1 MDKIKRNTTL
11 VFSDYLVGNF
21 TKEWWLMLKLTLDR
35 HYKAAIYLRLSR
47 EDGDFSCSSEKLES
61 NSISNQRLV
70 IMDYLRKCPEITFV
84 REYCDDG
91 YTGANFDRPDFQK
104 MIEAVQ
110 QGEIDCI
117 VVKDLSRFGR
127 EYIDSGAY
135 IQKLFPML
143 GVRFI
148 AINDNYDNA
157 QPGAADNELVLP
169 FKNLMNDSYCRD
181 ISVKVRSNL
190 EAKRRNGQFVGSK
203 VVYGYMRSPENK
215 NLLVIDPE
223 AAAVVQD
230 IFRWKIDGQSPAQIA
245 DRLNR
250 NHIPS
255 PIEYKKGK
263 GSKQRTCF
271 QTKEVAQW
279 SAVAI
284 YRILRN
290 EIYTGTLVQGKTTSP
305 NHKVKKTV
313 RKAPD
318 EWSRTEHA
326 HEAII
331 APAQFDLVQRLM
343 LDDTRS
349 PVGANGV
356 HLFSGK
362 VFCAGC
368 GSPMVRKVSR
378 RNGHEYTYFICGG
391 NKADKHLCSSHMIRE
406 DTVYDTVLAVIQA
419 QIAVA
424 MDMSAALRQV
434 DSLAWEN
441 RELERIKSK
450 RGFQEEIVDKNRR
463 LKVGAYDDFK
473 NGFISREDYK
483 TFTEQFERQIREAM
497 QAITQ
502 LDQER
507 NSIMGGLAKQQG
519 WLSQFTQYENIRE
532 LSRNSVVALVDRI
545 EIREDKDIDVR
556 LLHSDHFASIV
567 AFLNE
572 QRLKRDAKIVP
583 IGREAV

>member
-1 MDKIKRNTTL
+1 
-11 VFSDYLVGNF
+11 
-21 TKEWWLMLKLTLDR
+21 MLKLTLDR
-35 HYKAAIYLRLSR
+35 NYKAAIYLRLSR
-47 EDGDFSCSSEKLES
+47 EDGDFSCSNEKFES

-70 IMDYLRKCPEITFV
+70 IMDFLKKCPEITFT

-91 YTGANFDRPDFQK
+91 YTGANFDRPEFQK
-104 MIEAVQ
+104 MMEAVKK
-110 QGEIDCI
+110 GEIDCI

-127 EYIDSGAY
+127 EYIDAGAY
-135 IQKLFPML
+135 IQKLFPLL

-157 QPGAADNELVLP
+157 QPGAADNELILP

-181 ISVKVRSNL
+181 ISIKVRSNL

-245 DRLNR
+245 DRLNH

-263 GSKQRTCF
+263 GLNQRTCF

-284 YRILRN
+284 HRILKN
-290 EIYTGTLVQGKTTSP
+290 EIYTGTLIQGKATSP

-313 RKAPD
+313 PKAPN

-349 PVGANGV
+349 PAGAKGV

-362 VFCAGC
+362 VFCADC
-368 GSPMVRKVSR
+368 GSPMVRKVSHYQDR
-378 RNGHEYTYFICGG
+378 EYTYFICGG
-391 NKADKHLCSSHMIRE
+391 NKADKHVCSSHMIRE
-406 DTVYDTVLAVIQA
+406 DMVYRTVLAVIQA

-450 RGFQEEIVDKNRR
+450 RDFQEEIADKNRR

-483 TFTEQFERQIREAM
+483 TFTEQFDRQIQEAM
-497 QAITQ
+497 EAIAQ
-502 LDQER
+502 LDRER

-519 WLSQFTQYENIRE
+519 WLAQFTQYENIQE
-532 LSRNSVVALVDRI
+532 LSRNSVVALVDHI
-545 EIREDKDIDVR
+545 EIRESKDIDVR

-572 QRLKRDAKIVP
+572 QRAKTDTGIVP
-583 IGREAV
+583 FRREAV

>member
-1 MDKIKRNTTL
+1 MD
-11 VFSDYLVGNF
+11 F
-21 TKEWWLMLKLTLDR
+21 LK
-35 HYKAAIYLRLSR
+35 
-47 EDGDFSCSSEKLES
+47 
-61 NSISNQRLV
+61 
-70 IMDYLRKCPEITFV
+70 KCPEITPV
-84 REYCDDG
+84 REFCDDG

-104 MIEAVQ
+104 MIEAVR

-135 IQKLFPML
+135 IQKLFPSL

-181 ISVKVRSNL
+181 ISIKVRSNL
-190 EAKRRNGQFVGSK
+190 EAKRRSGQFVGSK

-223 AAAVVQD
+223 AASVVQD
-230 IFRWKIDGQSPAQIA
+230 IFRWKIEGQSPAQIA

-255 PIEYKKGK
+255 PIEYKKK
-263 GSKQRTCF
+263 NGSKQRTCF
-271 QTKEVAQW
+271 QTKEIAQW

-284 YRILRN
+284 YRILKN

-305 NHKVKKTV
+305 NHKVKKAV

-331 APAQFDLVQRLM
+331 ASAQFDLIQRLM

-349 PVGANGV
+349 PAGAKGV
-356 HLFSGK
+356 HMFSGK
-362 VFCAGC
+362 VFCADC

-378 RNGHEYTYFICGG
+378 YHDREYTYFICGG
-391 NKADKHLCSSHMIRE
+391 NKADKHICSSHMIRE
-406 DTVYDTVLAVIQA
+406 SVVYSAVLAVIQA
-419 QIAVA
+419 QISVA
-424 MDMSAALRQV
+424 MDMAAALQQI

-441 RELERIKSK
+441 RELERIKAK
-450 RGFQEEIVDKNRR
+450 RAFQDEIADKNRR
-463 LKVGAYDDFK
+463 LKAGAYEDFRE
-473 NGFISREDYK
+473 GLISREDYK
-483 TFTEQFERQIREAM
+483 SFTEQFDRQIREAM
-497 QAITQ
+497 EAITQ
-502 LDQER
+502 LDRET
-507 NSIMGGLAKQQG
+507 NNITDGLAKQQG
-519 WLSQFTQYENIRE
+519 WLSQFAQYENIQE
-532 LSRNSVVALVDRI
+532 LSRNIVVTLVDHI
-545 EIREDKDIDVR
+545 EIREDKDIDVC
-556 LLHSDHFASIV
+556 LLHRDHFASII

-572 QRLKRDAKIVP
+572 QRLQADTKIIPV
-583 IGREAV
+583 GMEAV

>member
-1 MDKIKRNTTL
+1 
-11 VFSDYLVGNF
+11 
-21 TKEWWLMLKLTLDR
+21 MLKLTLDR
-35 HYKAAIYLRLSR
+35 NYKAAIYLRLSR
-47 EDGDFSCSSEKLES
+47 EDGDFSCSSEKFES

-70 IMDYLRKCPEITFV
+70 IMDFLKKCPEITFT

-91 YTGANFDRPDFQK
+91 YTGANFDRPEFQK
-104 MIEAVQ
+104 MMEAVKK
-110 QGEIDCI
+110 GEIDCI

-127 EYIDSGAY
+127 EYIDAGAY
-135 IQKLFPML
+135 IQKLFPLL

-157 QPGAADNELVLP
+157 QPGAADNELILP

-181 ISVKVRSNL
+181 ISIKVRSNL

-263 GSKQRTCF
+263 GLNQRTCF

-284 YRILRN
+284 YRILKN
-290 EIYTGTLVQGKTTSP
+290 EIYTGTLIQGKTTSP

-313 RKAPD
+313 PKAPN

-349 PVGANGV
+349 PAGAKGV

-362 VFCAGC
+362 VFCADC
-368 GSPMVRKVSR
+368 GNPMVRKVSHYQDR
-378 RNGHEYTYFICGG
+378 EYTYFICGG
-391 NKADKHLCSSHMIRE
+391 NKADKHVCSSHMIRE
-406 DTVYDTVLAVIQA
+406 DTVYRTVLAVIQA

-450 RGFQEEIVDKNRR
+450 RDFQEEIADKNRR

-483 TFTEQFERQIREAM
+483 TFTEQFDRQIREAM
-497 QAITQ
+497 EAIAQ
-502 LDQER
+502 LDRER

-519 WLSQFTQYENIRE
+519 WLAQFTQYENIQE
-532 LSRNSVVALVDRI
+532 LSRNSVVALVDHI
-545 EIREDKDIDVR
+545 EIRESKDIDVR

-572 QRLKRDAKIVP
+572 QRAKADTGIVP
-583 IGREAV
+583 FRREAV

>member
-1 MDKIKRNTTL
+1 
-11 VFSDYLVGNF
+11 
-21 TKEWWLMLKLTLDR
+21 MLKLSLDR
-35 HYKAAIYLRLSR
+35 HYRAAIYLRLSR

-70 IMDYLRKCPEITFV
+70 IMDFLKKCPEITFV

-110 QGEIDCI
+110 RGEIDCI

-135 IQKLFPML
+135 IQKLFPAL

-157 QPGAADNELVLP
+157 QPGAADNELILP

-181 ISVKVRSNL
+181 ISIKVRSNL

-203 VVYGYMRSPENK
+203 VVYGYMRSPDNK

-263 GSKQRTCF
+263 GSKQRTSF

-284 YRILRN
+284 YRILKN
-290 EIYTGTLVQGKTTSP
+290 EVYIGTLVQGKTTSP

-313 RKAPD
+313 RKAPE
-318 EWSRTEHA
+318 EWCRTEHA

-349 PVGANGV
+349 PTGAKCV

-362 VFCAGC
+362 VFCADC
-368 GSPMVRKVSR
+368 GSTMVRKTSHT
-378 RNGHEYTYFICGG
+378 NGYKYTYFICGG

-406 DTVYDTVLAVIQA
+406 STVYDAVLAVIQA
-419 QIAVA
+419 QIAAA

-450 RGFQEEIVDKNRR
+450 RAFQEEIVDKNRR
-463 LKVGAYDDFK
+463 LKAGAYDDFK

-483 TFTEQFERQIREAM
+483 TFTEQFECQIQAAM
-497 QAITQ
+497 DAIAQ

-519 WLSQFTQYENIRE
+519 WLAQFAKYENIQE
-532 LSRNSVVALVDRI
+532 LSRNSVAALVDRI
-545 EIREDKDIDVR
+545 EIRENKDIDVC
-556 LLHSDHFASIV
+556 LLHRDHFASIV
-567 AFLNE
+567 AFLSE
-572 QRLKRDAKIVP
+572 QQLRRDAKIIP
-583 IGREAV
+583 LGREAV

>member
-1 MDKIKRNTTL
+1 
-11 VFSDYLVGNF
+11 
-21 TKEWWLMLKLTLDR
+21 MLKLTLDR
-35 HYKAAIYLRLSR
+35 NYKAAIYLRLSR
-47 EDGDFSCSSEKLES
+47 EDGDFSCSSEKFES

-70 IMDYLRKCPEITFV
+70 IMDFLKKCPEITFT

-91 YTGANFDRPDFQK
+91 YTGANFDRPEFQK
-104 MIEAVQ
+104 MMEAVKK
-110 QGEIDCI
+110 GEIDCI

-127 EYIDSGAY
+127 EYIDAGAY
-135 IQKLFPML
+135 IQKLFPLL

-157 QPGAADNELVLP
+157 QPGAADNELILP

-181 ISVKVRSNL
+181 ISIKVRSNL

-215 NLLVIDPE
+215 NLLVVDPE

-263 GSKQRTCF
+263 GLNQRTCF

-284 YRILRN
+284 YRILKN
-290 EIYTGTLVQGKTTSP
+290 EIYTGTLIQGKTTSP

-313 RKAPD
+313 PKAPN

-349 PVGANGV
+349 PAGAKGV

-362 VFCAGC
+362 VFCADC
-368 GSPMVRKVSR
+368 GSPMVRKVSHYQDR
-378 RNGHEYTYFICGG
+378 EYTYFICGG
-391 NKADKHLCSSHMIRE
+391 NKADKHVCSSHMIRE
-406 DTVYDTVLAVIQA
+406 DMVYHTVLAVIQA

-450 RGFQEEIVDKNRR
+450 RDFQEEIADKNRR

-483 TFTEQFERQIREAM
+483 TFTEQFDRQIREAM
-497 QAITQ
+497 EAIAQ
-502 LDQER
+502 LDRER

-519 WLSQFTQYENIRE
+519 WLAQFTQYENIQE
-532 LSRNSVVALVDRI
+532 LSRNSVVALVDHI
-545 EIREDKDIDVR
+545 EIRESKDIDVR

-572 QRLKRDAKIVP
+572 QRAKADIGIVP
-583 IGREAV
+583 FRREAV

>member
-1 MDKIKRNTTL
+1 
-11 VFSDYLVGNF
+11 
-21 TKEWWLMLKLTLDR
+21 MLKLSLDR
-35 HYKAAIYLRLSR
+35 HYRAAIYLRLSR

-70 IMDYLRKCPEITFV
+70 IMDFLKKCPEITFF

-110 QGEIDCI
+110 RGEIDCI

-135 IQKLFPML
+135 IQKLFPAL

-157 QPGAADNELVLP
+157 QPGAADNELILP

-181 ISVKVRSNL
+181 ISIKVRSNL

-203 VVYGYMRSPENK
+203 VVYGYMRSLDNK

-263 GSKQRTCF
+263 GSKQRTSF

-284 YRILRN
+284 YRILKN
-290 EIYTGTLVQGKTTSP
+290 EVYIGTLVQGKTTSP

-313 RKAPD
+313 RKAPE
-318 EWSRTEHA
+318 EWCRTEHA

-349 PVGANGV
+349 PTGAKCV

-362 VFCAGC
+362 VFCADC
-368 GSPMVRKVSR
+368 GSTMVRKVSHT
-378 RNGHEYTYFICGG
+378 NGYKYTYFICGG
-391 NKADKHLCSSHMIRE
+391 NKADKQLCSSHMIRE
-406 DTVYDTVLAVIQA
+406 STVYDAVLAVIQA
-419 QIAVA
+419 QIAAA

-450 RGFQEEIVDKNRR
+450 RAFQEEIVDKNRR
-463 LKVGAYDDFK
+463 LKAGAYDDFK
-473 NGFISREDYK
+473 NEFISREDYK
-483 TFTEQFERQIREAM
+483 TFTEQFECQIQAAM
-497 QAITQ
+497 DAIAQ

-519 WLSQFTQYENIRE
+519 WLAQFAKYENIQE
-532 LSRNSVVALVDRI
+532 LSRNSVAVLVDRI
-545 EIREDKDIDVR
+545 EIRENKDIDVC
-556 LLHSDHFASIV
+556 LLHRDHFASIV
-567 AFLNE
+567 AFLSE
-572 QRLKRDAKIVP
+572 QQLRRDAEITP
-583 IGREAV
+583 LGREAV

>member
-1 MDKIKRNTTL
+1 
-11 VFSDYLVGNF
+11 
-21 TKEWWLMLKLTLDR
+21 MLKLTLDR
-35 HYKAAIYLRLSR
+35 HYRAAIYLRLSR
-47 EDGDFSCSSEKLES
+47 EDGDFSCSGEKLES

-70 IMDYLRKCPEITFV
+70 VMDFLRRCPEITFV

-104 MIEAVQ
+104 MMEAVKT
-110 QGEIDCI
+110 GEIDCI
-117 VVKDLSRFGR
+117 LVKDLSRFGR

-135 IQKLFPML
+135 IQKLFPLL

-148 AINDNYDNA
+148 AINDHYDNA

-181 ISVKVRSNL
+181 ISIKVRSNL

-215 NLLVIDPE
+215 NRLAADPE

-255 PIEYKKGK
+255 PIEYKKRK
-263 GSKQRTCF
+263 GSSQRTCF

-284 YRILRN
+284 YRILKN
-290 EIYTGTLVQGKTTSP
+290 EIYTGTLVQGKTASP
-305 NHKVKKTV
+305 NHKVKKAV
-313 RKAPD
+313 RKAPE
-318 EWSRTEHA
+318 EWSRTEGA

-343 LDDTRS
+343 QDDTRS
-349 PVGANGV
+349 PAGANGV

-378 RNGHEYTYFICGG
+378 CSGREYTYFICGG
-391 NKADKHLCSSHMIRE
+391 NKADRHVCSSHMIRE
-406 DTVYDTVLAVIQA
+406 NTVYNAVLAVIQG
-419 QIAVA
+419 QIKAA

-441 RELERIKSK
+441 RELERI
-450 RGFQEEIVDKNRR
+450 RAGRAFQEEAADKNRR
-463 LKVGAYDDFK
+463 LKAGAYDDFK
-473 NGFISREDYK
+473 NGLISREDYK
-483 TFTEQFERQIREAM
+483 TFTAQFDRRIREAM
-497 QAITQ
+497 EAVTR
-502 LDQER
+502 LERER
-507 NSIMGGLAKQQG
+507 NGIMGGLAEQQG
-519 WLSQFTQYENIRE
+519 WLAQFKRYANIQE
-532 LSRNSVVALVDRI
+532 LSRNSVAALVDRVW
-545 EIREDKDIDVR
+545 IREDKDIDVR
-556 LLHSDHFASIV
+556 LLHRDHFASIV
-567 AFLNE
+567 AFLGGQKAAE
-572 QRLKRDAKIVP
+572 DPRITPAGK
-583 IGREAV
+583 EAV

>member
-1 MDKIKRNTTL
+1 
-11 VFSDYLVGNF
+11 
-21 TKEWWLMLKLTLDR
+21 MLKLTLDR
-35 HYKAAIYLRLSR
+35 NYKAAIYLRLSR
-47 EDGDFSCSSEKLES
+47 EDGDFSCSSEKFES

-70 IMDYLRKCPEITFV
+70 IMDFLKKCPEITFT

-91 YTGANFDRPDFQK
+91 YTGANFDRPEFQK
-104 MIEAVQ
+104 MMEAVKK
-110 QGEIDCI
+110 GEIDCI

-127 EYIDSGAY
+127 EYIDAGAY
-135 IQKLFPML
+135 IQKLFPLL

-157 QPGAADNELVLP
+157 QPGAADNELILP

-181 ISVKVRSNL
+181 ISIKVRSNL

-215 NLLVIDPE
+215 NLLVVDPE

-263 GSKQRTCF
+263 GLNQRTCF

-284 YRILRN
+284 YRILKN
-290 EIYTGTLVQGKTTSP
+290 EIYTGTLIQGKTTSP

-313 RKAPD
+313 PKAPN

-349 PVGANGV
+349 PAGAKGV

-362 VFCAGC
+362 VFCADC
-368 GSPMVRKVSR
+368 GSPMVRKVSHYQDR
-378 RNGHEYTYFICGG
+378 EYTYFICGG
-391 NKADKHLCSSHMIRE
+391 NKADKHVCSSHMIRE
-406 DTVYDTVLAVIQA
+406 DMVYHTVLAVIQA

-450 RGFQEEIVDKNRR
+450 RDFQEEIADKNRR

-483 TFTEQFERQIREAM
+483 TFTEQFDRQIQEAM
-497 QAITQ
+497 EAIAQ
-502 LDQER
+502 LDRER

-519 WLSQFTQYENIRE
+519 WLAQFTQYENIQE
-532 LSRNSVVALVDRI
+532 LSRNSVVALVDHI
-545 EIREDKDIDVR
+545 EIRESKDIDVR

-572 QRLKRDAKIVP
+572 QRAKADTGIVP
-583 IGREAV
+583 FRREAV

>member
-1 MDKIKRNTTL
+1 MTGVQTCAL
-11 VFSDYLVGNF
+11 P
-21 TKEWWLMLKLTLDR
+21 
-35 HYKAAIYLRLSR
+35 IY
-47 EDGDFSCSSEKLES
+47 
-61 NSISNQRLV
+61 
-70 IMDYLRKCPEITFV
+70 
-84 REYCDDG
+84 
-91 YTGANFDRPDFQK
+91 
-104 MIEAVQ
+104 
-110 QGEIDCI
+110 
-117 VVKDLSRFGR
+117 
-127 EYIDSGAY
+127 
-135 IQKLFPML
+135 
-143 GVRFI
+143 
-148 AINDNYDNA
+148 
-157 QPGAADNELVLP
+157 
-169 FKNLMNDSYCRD
+169 
-181 ISVKVRSNL
+181 
-190 EAKRRNGQFVGSK
+190 GQFVGSK
-203 VVYGYMRSPENK
+203 VVYGYMRALDNK

-263 GSKQRTCF
+263 GSKQRTSF

-290 EIYTGTLVQGKTTSP
+290 EMYIGTLVQGKTTSP

-313 RKAPD
+313 RKAPE
-318 EWSRTEHA
+318 EWCRTEHA

-343 LDDTRS
+343 QDDTRS
-349 PVGANGV
+349 PAGANGV

-362 VFCAGC
+362 VFCADC
-368 GSPMVRKVSR
+368 GSAMVRKVSHT
-378 RNGHEYTYFICGG
+378 NGYEYTYFICGG

-406 DTVYDTVLAVIQA
+406 RTVYDAVLAVIQA
-419 QIAVA
+419 QIAAA

-450 RGFQEEIVDKNRR
+450 RAFQEEIVDKNRR
-463 LKVGAYDDFK
+463 LKAGAYDDFK

-483 TFTEQFERQIREAM
+483 TFTEQFERQIRAAM
-497 QAITQ
+497 DAIAQ

-519 WLSQFTQYENIRE
+519 WLSQFAKYENIQE
-532 LSRNSVVALVDRI
+532 LSRNCVAALVDRI
-545 EIREDKDIDVR
+545 EIREGKDIDVR
-556 LLHSDHFASIV
+556 LLHADHFASIV

-572 QRLKRDAKIVP
+572 QRIRTNAKIIS

>member
-1 MDKIKRNTTL
+1 
-11 VFSDYLVGNF
+11 
-21 TKEWWLMLKLTLDR
+21 MLKLSLDR
-35 HYKAAIYLRLSR
+35 HYRAAIYLRLSR
-47 EDGDFSCSSEKLES
+47 EDGDFSCFSEKLES

-70 IMDYLRKCPEITFV
+70 IMDFLKKCPEITFV

-110 QGEIDCI
+110 RGEIDCI

-135 IQKLFPML
+135 IQKLFPAL

-157 QPGAADNELVLP
+157 QPGAADNELILP

-181 ISVKVRSNL
+181 ISIKVRSNL

-203 VVYGYMRSPENK
+203 VVYGYMRSLDNK

-263 GSKQRTCF
+263 GSKQRTSF

-284 YRILRN
+284 YRILKN
-290 EIYTGTLVQGKTTSP
+290 EVYIGTLVQGKTTSP

-313 RKAPD
+313 RKAPE
-318 EWSRTEHA
+318 EWCRTEHA

-349 PVGANGV
+349 PTGAKCV

-362 VFCAGC
+362 VFCADC
-368 GSPMVRKVSR
+368 GSTMVRKVSHT
-378 RNGHEYTYFICGG
+378 NGYKYTYFICGG

-406 DTVYDTVLAVIQA
+406 STVYDAVLAVIQA
-419 QIAVA
+419 QIAAA

-450 RGFQEEIVDKNRR
+450 RAFQEEIVDKNRR
-463 LKVGAYDDFK
+463 LKAGAYDDFK
-473 NGFISREDYK
+473 NEFISREDYK
-483 TFTEQFERQIREAM
+483 TFMEQFECQIQAAM
-497 QAITQ
+497 DAIAQ

-519 WLSQFTQYENIRE
+519 WLAQFAKYENIQE
-532 LSRNSVVALVDRI
+532 LSRNSVAVLVDRI
-545 EIREDKDIDVR
+545 EIRENKDIDVC
-556 LLHSDHFASIV
+556 LLHRDHFASIV
-567 AFLNE
+567 AFLSE
-572 QRLKRDAKIVP
+572 QQLRRDAEITP
-583 IGREAV
+583 LGREAV

>member
-1 MDKIKRNTTL
+1 
-11 VFSDYLVGNF
+11 
-21 TKEWWLMLKLTLDR
+21 MLKLTLDR
-35 HYKAAIYLRLSR
+35 HYRAAIYLRLSR

-70 IMDYLRKCPEITFV
+70 IMDFLKKCPEITFV

-110 QGEIDCI
+110 RGEIDCI
-117 VVKDLSRFGR
+117 VLKDLSRFGR

-135 IQKLFPML
+135 IQKMFPML

-190 EAKRRNGQFVGSK
+190 DAKRRNGQFVGSK

-305 NHKVKKTV
+305 NHKVKKTI
-313 RKAPD
+313 RKAPE

-326 HEAII
+326 HEAVI

-362 VFCAGC
+362 VFCADC

-378 RNGHEYTYFICGG
+378 CNGYEYTYFICGG
-391 NKADKHLCSSHMIRE
+391 NKADKHICSSHMIRE
-406 DTVYDTVLAVIQA
+406 STVYAAVLAVIQA
-419 QIAVA
+419 QIKAA
-424 MDMSAALRQV
+424 MDTSAALKQV
-434 DSLAWEN
+434 DGLAWEN
-441 RELERIKSK
+441 RELERIKAK
-450 RGFQEEIVDKNRR
+450 RAFQEEVADKNRR
-463 LKVGAYDDFK
+463 LKVGAYDDLK
-473 NGFISREDYK
+473 TGLISREDYK
-483 TFTEQFERQIREAM
+483 IFTEQFDRQIQEAM
-497 QAITQ
+497 EAISQ
-502 LDQER
+502 LDSER
-507 NSIMGGLAKQQG
+507 NSIMGGLAEQQG
-519 WLSQFTQYENIRE
+519 WLTQFRQYENIQE
-532 LSRNSVVALVDRI
+532 LSRNSVVALVDHI
-545 EIREDKDIDVR
+545 EIRKDKDIDVC
-556 LLHSDHFASIV
+556 LLHRDHFASIV

-572 QRLKRDAKIVP
+572 QRLRRDAKIVP
-583 IGREAV
+583 LGRKAV

>member
-1 MDKIKRNTTL
+1 
-11 VFSDYLVGNF
+11 
-21 TKEWWLMLKLTLDR
+21 MLKLTLDR
-35 HYKAAIYLRLSR
+35 NYKAAIYLRLSR
-47 EDGDFSCSSEKLES
+47 EDGDFSCSSEKFES

-70 IMDYLRKCPEITFV
+70 IMDFLKKCPEITFT

-91 YTGANFDRPDFQK
+91 YTGANFDRPEFQK
-104 MIEAVQ
+104 MMEAVKK
-110 QGEIDCI
+110 GEIDCI

-127 EYIDSGAY
+127 EYIDAGAY
-135 IQKLFPML
+135 IQKLFPLL

-157 QPGAADNELVLP
+157 QPGAADNELILP

-181 ISVKVRSNL
+181 ISIKVRSNL

-215 NLLVIDPE
+215 NLLVVDPE

-263 GSKQRTCF
+263 GLNQRTCF

-284 YRILRN
+284 YRILKN
-290 EIYTGTLVQGKTTSP
+290 EIYTGTLIQGKTTSP

-313 RKAPD
+313 PKAPN

-349 PVGANGV
+349 PAGAKGV

-362 VFCAGC
+362 VFCADC
-368 GSPMVRKVSR
+368 GSPMVRKVSHYQDR
-378 RNGHEYTYFICGG
+378 EYTYFICGG

-406 DTVYDTVLAVIQA
+406 STVYDAVLAVIQA
-419 QIAVA
+419 QIAAA

-450 RGFQEEIVDKNRR
+450 RAFQEEIVDKNRC
-463 LKVGAYDDFK
+463 LKAGAYDDFK
-473 NGFISREDYK
+473 NEFISREDYK
-483 TFTEQFERQIREAM
+483 TFTEQFERQIRAAM
-497 QAITQ
+497 DAIAQ
-502 LDQER
+502 LNQER

-519 WLSQFTQYENIRE
+519 WLAQFAKYENIQE
-532 LSRNSVVALVDRI
+532 LSRNSVAALVDRI
-545 EIREDKDIDVR
+545 EIRENKDIDVC
-556 LLHSDHFASIV
+556 LLHKDHFASIV
-567 AFLNE
+567 AFLSE
-572 QRLKRDAKIVP
+572 QQLRRDAEITP
-583 IGREAV
+583 LGREAV

>member
-1 MDKIKRNTTL
+1 MQ
-11 VFSDYLVGNF
+11 
-21 TKEWWLMLKLTLDR
+21 KLTLDR

-70 IMDYLRKCPEITFV
+70 IMEYLKKCPEITFV

-104 MIEAVQ
+104 MMEAVK

-127 EYIDSGAY
+127 EYIDSGVY
-135 IQKLFPML
+135 IQKLFPLL

-148 AINDNYDNA
+148 AINDSYDNA
-157 QPGAADNELVLP
+157 QPGTADNELILP

-215 NLLVIDPE
+215 NLLIIDPE

-230 IFRWKIDGQSPAQIA
+230 IFRWKMDGQSPAQIA

-250 NHIPS
+250 DHIPS
-255 PIEYKKGK
+255 PIEYKKSK

-290 EIYTGTLVQGKTTSP
+290 EMYTGTLVQGKTTSP

-313 RKAPD
+313 QKVPG

-331 APAQFDLVQRLM
+331 APAQFDLIQKLM
-343 LDDTRS
+343 LEDTRS
-349 PVGANGV
+349 PVGANSV
-356 HLFSGK
+356 HVFSGK
-362 VFCAGC
+362 VFCADC
-368 GSPMVRKVSR
+368 GSSMVRKVSR
-378 RNGHEYTYFICGG
+378 CKGRAYTYFICGG

-406 DTVYDTVLAVIQA
+406 STVYDAVLAVIQA
-419 QIAVA
+419 QIAAA
-424 MDMSAALRQV
+424 MDLSAALRQV

-450 RGFQEEIVDKNRR
+450 RAFQEEIAEKNRR
-463 LKVGAYDDFK
+463 LKAGAYDDFK
-473 NGFISREDYK
+473 NGFIDRADYK
-483 TFTEQFERQIREAM
+483 IFTEQFDRQIREAVE
-497 QAITQ
+497 AITR
-502 LDQER
+502 LDRER
-507 NSIMGGLAKQQG
+507 NSVIGGLAKQQG
-519 WLSQFTQYENIRE
+519 WLSQFMQYENIQE

-545 EIREDKDIDVR
+545 EIREGKDIDVH

-567 AFLNE
+567 AFLKE
-572 QRLKRDAKIVP
+572 QRSGSDVTALPPK
-583 IGREAV
+583 REAV

>member
-1 MDKIKRNTTL
+1 
-11 VFSDYLVGNF
+11 
-21 TKEWWLMLKLTLDR
+21 MLKLSLDR
-35 HYKAAIYLRLSR
+35 HYRAAIYLRLSR

-70 IMDYLRKCPEITFV
+70 IMDFLKKCPEITFV

-110 QGEIDCI
+110 RGEIDCI

-135 IQKLFPML
+135 IQKLFPAL

-157 QPGAADNELVLP
+157 QPGAADNELILP

-181 ISVKVRSNL
+181 ISIKVRSNL

-203 VVYGYMRSPENK
+203 VVYGYMRAPDNK
-215 NLLVIDPE
+215 NLLAIDPE

-263 GSKQRTCF
+263 GSKQRTSF
-271 QTKEVAQW
+271 QTKEVEQW

-284 YRILRN
+284 YRILKN
-290 EIYTGTLVQGKTTSP
+290 EVYIGTLVQGKTTSP

-313 RKAPD
+313 RKAPE
-318 EWSRTEHA
+318 EWCRTEHA

-349 PVGANGV
+349 PTGAKCV

-362 VFCAGC
+362 VFCADC
-368 GSPMVRKVSR
+368 GSTMVRKTSHT
-378 RNGHEYTYFICGG
+378 NGYKYTYFICGG
-391 NKADKHLCSSHMIRE
+391 NKADKQLCSSHMIRE
-406 DTVYDTVLAVIQA
+406 STVYDAVLAVIQA
-419 QIAVA
+419 QIAAA

-450 RGFQEEIVDKNRR
+450 RAFQEEIVDKNRR
-463 LKVGAYDDFK
+463 LKAGAYDDFK

-483 TFTEQFERQIREAM
+483 TFTEQFERQIRAAM
-497 QAITQ
+497 DAIAQ

-519 WLSQFTQYENIRE
+519 WLAQFAKYENIQE
-532 LSRNSVVALVDRI
+532 LSRNSVAALVDRI
-545 EIREDKDIDVR
+545 EIRENKDIDVC
-556 LLHSDHFASIV
+556 LLHRDHFASIV
-567 AFLNE
+567 AFLSE
-572 QRLKRDAKIVP
+572 QQLRRDAKIIP
-583 IGREAV
+583 LGREAV

>member
-1 MDKIKRNTTL
+1 
-11 VFSDYLVGNF
+11 
-21 TKEWWLMLKLTLDR
+21 MLKLSLDR
-35 HYKAAIYLRLSR
+35 HYRAAIYLRLSR

-70 IMDYLRKCPEITFV
+70 IMDFLKKCPEITFF

-110 QGEIDCI
+110 RGEIDCI

-135 IQKLFPML
+135 IQKLFPAL

-157 QPGAADNELVLP
+157 QPGAADNELILP

-181 ISVKVRSNL
+181 ISIKVRSNL

-203 VVYGYMRSPENK
+203 VVYGYMRSLDNK

-263 GSKQRTCF
+263 GSKQRTSF

-284 YRILRN
+284 YRILKN
-290 EIYTGTLVQGKTTSP
+290 EVYIGTLVQGKTTSP

-313 RKAPD
+313 RKAPE
-318 EWSRTEHA
+318 EWCRTEHA

-349 PVGANGV
+349 PTGAKCV

-362 VFCAGC
+362 VFCADC
-368 GSPMVRKVSR
+368 GSTMVRKVSHT
-378 RNGHEYTYFICGG
+378 NGYKYTYFICGG
-391 NKADKHLCSSHMIRE
+391 NKADKQLCSSHMIRE
-406 DTVYDTVLAVIQA
+406 STVYDAVLAVIQA
-419 QIAVA
+419 QIAAA

-450 RGFQEEIVDKNRR
+450 RAFQEEIVDKNRR
-463 LKVGAYDDFK
+463 LKAGAYDDFK

-483 TFTEQFERQIREAM
+483 TFTEQFERQIRAAM
-497 QAITQ
+497 DAIAQ

-519 WLSQFTQYENIRE
+519 WLSQFAKYENIQE
-532 LSRNSVVALVDRI
+532 LSRNSVAALVDRI
-545 EIREDKDIDVR
+545 EIRENKDIDVC
-556 LLHSDHFASIV
+556 LLHRDHFASIV
-567 AFLNE
+567 AFLSE
-572 QRLKRDAKIVP
+572 QQLRRDAKIIP
-583 IGREAV
+583 LGREAV

>member
-1 MDKIKRNTTL
+1 MQ
-11 VFSDYLVGNF
+11 
-21 TKEWWLMLKLTLDR
+21 KLTLDR
-35 HYKAAIYLRLSR
+35 HYKAAIYLRLSK

-70 IMDYLRKCPEITFV
+70 IMEYLKKCPEITFV

-104 MIEAVQ
+104 MMEAIK

-135 IQKLFPML
+135 IQKLFPLL

-148 AINDNYDNA
+148 AINDSYDNA
-157 QPGAADNELVLP
+157 QPGAADNELILP

-215 NLLVIDPE
+215 NLLIIDPE

-230 IFRWKIDGQSPAQIA
+230 IFRWKMDGQSPAQIA

-250 NHIPS
+250 DHIPS
-255 PIEYKKGK
+255 PIEYKKSK

-290 EIYTGTLVQGKTTSP
+290 EMYIGTLVQGKTTSP

-313 RKAPD
+313 QKAPD
-318 EWSRTEHA
+318 EWLRTEHA

-331 APAQFDLVQRLM
+331 APAQFDLIQKLM
-343 LDDTRS
+343 LEDTRR
-349 PVGANGV
+349 PVGANSV
-356 HLFSGK
+356 HVFSGK
-362 VFCAGC
+362 VFCADC
-368 GSPMVRKVSR
+368 GSSMVRKVSR
-378 RNGHEYTYFICGG
+378 CKGREYTYFICGG

-406 DTVYDTVLAVIQA
+406 STVYDAVLAVIQA
-419 QIAVA
+419 QIAAA
-424 MDMSAALRQV
+424 MDLSAALRQV

-450 RGFQEEIVDKNRR
+450 RAFQEEIAEKNRR
-463 LKVGAYDDFK
+463 LKAGAYDDFK
-473 NGFISREDYK
+473 NGFIDRTDYK
-483 TFTEQFERQIREAM
+483 IFTEQFERQIREAVET
-497 QAITQ
+497 ITR
-502 LDQER
+502 LDRER
-507 NSIMGGLAKQQG
+507 NSVIGGLAKQQG
-519 WLSQFTQYENIRE
+519 WLSQFMRYENIQE

-545 EIREDKDIDVR
+545 EIHEGKDIDVHLR
-556 LLHSDHFASIV
+556 HSDHFASIV
-567 AFLNE
+567 SFLKE
-572 QRLKRDAKIVP
+572 QRSGSDVTALPPKK
-583 IGREAV
+583 EAV

>member
-1 MDKIKRNTTL
+1 
-11 VFSDYLVGNF
+11 
-21 TKEWWLMLKLTLDR
+21 MLKLTLDR
-35 HYKAAIYLRLSR
+35 QYKAAIYLRLSR
-47 EDGDFSCSSEKLES
+47 EDGDFSYSNEKFES

-70 IMDYLRKCPEITFV
+70 IMDFLKKCPEITPV
-84 REYCDDG
+84 REFCDDG

-104 MIEAVQ
+104 MIEAVRQ
-110 QGEIDCI
+110 CEIDCI

-135 IQKLFPML
+135 IQKLFPSL

-181 ISVKVRSNL
+181 ISIKVRSNL
-190 EAKRRNGQFVGSK
+190 EAKRRSGQFVGSK

-223 AAAVVQD
+223 AASVVQD
-230 IFRWKIDGQSPAQIA
+230 IFRWKIEGQSPAQIA

-255 PIEYKKGK
+255 PIEYKKK
-263 GSKQRTCF
+263 NGSKQRTCF
-271 QTKEVAQW
+271 QTKEIAQW

-284 YRILRN
+284 YRILKN

-305 NHKVKKTV
+305 NHKVKKAV

-331 APAQFDLVQRLM
+331 ASAQFDLIQRLM

-349 PVGANGV
+349 PAGAKGV
-356 HLFSGK
+356 HMFSGK
-362 VFCAGC
+362 VFCADC

-378 RNGHEYTYFICGG
+378 YHDREYTYFICGG
-391 NKADKHLCSSHMIRE
+391 NKADKHICSSHMIRE
-406 DTVYDTVLAVIQA
+406 SVVYSAVLAVIQA
-419 QIAVA
+419 QISVA
-424 MDMSAALRQV
+424 MDMAAALQQI

-441 RELERIKSK
+441 RELERIKAK
-450 RGFQEEIVDKNRR
+450 RAFQDEIADKNRR
-463 LKVGAYDDFK
+463 LKAGAYEDFRE
-473 NGFISREDYK
+473 GLISREDYK
-483 TFTEQFERQIREAM
+483 SFTEQFDRQIREAM
-497 QAITQ
+497 EAITQ
-502 LDQER
+502 LDRET
-507 NSIMGGLAKQQG
+507 NNITDGLAKQQG
-519 WLSQFTQYENIRE
+519 WLSQFAQYENIQE
-532 LSRNSVVALVDRI
+532 LSRNIVVTLVDHI
-545 EIREDKDIDVR
+545 EIREDKDIDVC
-556 LLHSDHFASIV
+556 LLHRDHFASII

-572 QRLKRDAKIVP
+572 QRLQADTKIIPV
-583 IGREAV
+583 GMEAV

>member
-1 MDKIKRNTTL
+1 
-11 VFSDYLVGNF
+11 
-21 TKEWWLMLKLTLDR
+21 MLKLSLDR
-35 HYKAAIYLRLSR
+35 HYRAAIYLRLSR

-70 IMDYLRKCPEITFV
+70 IMDFLKKCPEITFV

-91 YTGANFDRPDFQK
+91 YTGANFDRPDFRK

-110 QGEIDCI
+110 RGEIDCI

-135 IQKLFPML
+135 IQKLFPVL

-157 QPGAADNELVLP
+157 QPGAADNELILP

-181 ISVKVRSNL
+181 ISIKVRSNL

-203 VVYGYMRSPENK
+203 VVYGYMRALDNK

-263 GSKQRTCF
+263 GSKQRTSF

-290 EIYTGTLVQGKTTSP
+290 EMYIGTLVQGKTTSP

-313 RKAPD
+313 RKAPE
-318 EWSRTEHA
+318 EWCRTEHA

-343 LDDTRS
+343 QDDTRS
-349 PVGANGV
+349 PAGANGV

-362 VFCAGC
+362 VFCADC
-368 GSPMVRKVSR
+368 GSTMVRKVSHT
-378 RNGHEYTYFICGG
+378 NGYEYTYFICGG

-406 DTVYDTVLAVIQA
+406 RTVYDAVLAVIQA
-419 QIAVA
+419 QIADA
-424 MDMSAALRQV
+424 MDMSSALRQV

-450 RGFQEEIVDKNRR
+450 RAFQEEIADKNRR
-463 LKVGAYDDFK
+463 LKAGAYDDFK

-483 TFTEQFERQIREAM
+483 TFTEQFERQIRAAM
-497 QAITQ
+497 DAIAQ

-519 WLSQFTQYENIRE
+519 WLSQFAKYENIQE
-532 LSRNSVVALVDRI
+532 LSRNSVAALVDRI
-545 EIREDKDIDVR
+545 EIRENKDIDVC
-556 LLHSDHFASIV
+556 LLHRDHFASIV
-567 AFLNE
+567 AFLSE
-572 QRLKRDAKIVP
+572 QQFRRDAKIIP
-583 IGREAV
+583 LGREAV

>member
-1 MDKIKRNTTL
+1 MQ
-11 VFSDYLVGNF
+11 
-21 TKEWWLMLKLTLDR
+21 KLTLDR
-35 HYKAAIYLRLSR
+35 RCKAAIYLRLSR

-70 IMDYLRKCPEITFV
+70 IMEYLKTCPEITFV

-91 YTGANFDRPDFQK
+91 YTGANFDRPAFQK
-104 MIEAVQ
+104 MMEAVK

-127 EYIDSGAY
+127 EYIGSGAY
-135 IQKLFPML
+135 IQKLFPLL

-157 QPGAADNELVLP
+157 RPGAADNELILP

-203 VVYGYMRSPENK
+203 VIYGYMRSPENK
-215 NLLVIDPE
+215 NLLIIDPE

-230 IFRWKIDGQSPAQIA
+230 IFRWKMDGQSPAQIA
-245 DRLNR
+245 ERLNR

-255 PIEYKKGK
+255 PIEYKKNK

-271 QTKEVAQW
+271 QTREVAQW
-279 SAVAI
+279 SPVAI

-290 EIYTGTLVQGKTTSP
+290 EMYTGTLVQGKTTSP

-313 RKAPD
+313 QKAPD

-331 APAQFDLVQRLM
+331 APAQFELIQKLM
-343 LDDTRS
+343 LEDTRS

-356 HLFSGK
+356 HIFSGK

-368 GSPMVRKVSR
+368 GSSMVRKVSR
-378 RNGHEYTYFICGG
+378 CGGREYTYFVCGG

-406 DTVYDTVLAVIQA
+406 SAVYDAVLLVIQA
-419 QIAVA
+419 QIAAA
-424 MDMSAALRQV
+424 MDLSLALRQV
-434 DSLAWEN
+434 EDLAWEN

-450 RGFQEEIVDKNRR
+450 RAFQEEIAEKNRR
-463 LKVGAYDDFK
+463 LKAGAYDDFK
-473 NGFISREDYK
+473 NGFIDKADYK
-483 TFTEQFERQIREAM
+483 TFTEQFERRIREAAE
-497 QAITQ
+497 AITQ
-502 LDQER
+502 LDRER
-507 NSIMGGLAKQQG
+507 SSVMGGLAKQQG
-519 WLSQFTQYENIRE
+519 WLSKFMQYENIQE

-545 EIREDKDIDVR
+545 EIREDKDIDVH

-567 AFLNE
+567 AFLKE
-572 QRLKRDAKIVP
+572 QGAGADVTVLPAK
-583 IGREAV
+583 REAV

>member
-1 MDKIKRNTTL
+1 
-11 VFSDYLVGNF
+11 
-21 TKEWWLMLKLTLDR
+21 MLKLSLDR
-35 HYKAAIYLRLSR
+35 HYRAAIYLRLSR
-47 EDGDFSCSSEKLES
+47 EDGDFSCSSEKFES

-70 IMDYLRKCPEITFV
+70 IMDFLKKCPEITFT

-91 YTGANFDRPDFQK
+91 YTGANFDRPEFQK
-104 MIEAVQ
+104 MMEAVKK
-110 QGEIDCI
+110 GEIDCI

-127 EYIDSGAY
+127 EYIDAGAY
-135 IQKLFPML
+135 IQKLFPLL

-157 QPGAADNELVLP
+157 QPGAADNELILP

-181 ISVKVRSNL
+181 ISIKVRSNL

-215 NLLVIDPE
+215 NLLVVDPE

-263 GSKQRTCF
+263 GLNQRTCF

-284 YRILRN
+284 YRILKN
-290 EIYTGTLVQGKTTSP
+290 EIYTGTLIQGKTTSP

-313 RKAPD
+313 PKAPN

-349 PVGANGV
+349 PAGAKGV

-362 VFCAGC
+362 VFCADC
-368 GSPMVRKVSR
+368 GSPMVRKVSHYQDR
-378 RNGHEYTYFICGG
+378 EYTYFICGG
-391 NKADKHLCSSHMIRE
+391 NKADKHVCSSHMIRE
-406 DTVYDTVLAVIQA
+406 DMVYHTVLAVIQA

-450 RGFQEEIVDKNRR
+450 RDFQEEIADKNRR
-463 LKVGAYDDFK
+463 LKVGADDDFK

-483 TFTEQFERQIREAM
+483 TFTEQFDRQIREAM
-497 QAITQ
+497 EAIAQ
-502 LDQER
+502 LDRER

-519 WLSQFTQYENIRE
+519 WLAQFTQYENIQE
-532 LSRNSVVALVDRI
+532 LSRNSVVALVDHI
-545 EIREDKDIDVR
+545 EIRESKDIDVR

-572 QRLKRDAKIVP
+572 QRAKADIGIVP
-583 IGREAV
+583 FRREAV

>member
-1 MDKIKRNTTL
+1 MELCGI
-11 VFSDYLVGNF
+11 
-21 TKEWWLMLKLTLDR
+21 
-35 HYKAAIYLRLSR
+35 
-47 EDGDFSCSSEKLES
+47 
-61 NSISNQRLV
+61 
-70 IMDYLRKCPEITFV
+70 
-84 REYCDDG
+84 YCDNG
-91 YTGANFDRPDFQK
+91 QTGIHFERPEFERLMKDVR
-104 MIEAVQ
+104 AGV
-110 QGEIDCI
+110 IDCI

-362 VFCAGC
+362 VFCADC

>member
-1 MDKIKRNTTL
+1 
-11 VFSDYLVGNF
+11 
-21 TKEWWLMLKLTLDR
+21 MLKLTLDR
-35 HYKAAIYLRLSR
+35 NYKAAIYLRLSR
-47 EDGDFSCSSEKLES
+47 EDGDFSCSSEKFES

-70 IMDYLRKCPEITFV
+70 IMDFLKKCPEITFT

-91 YTGANFDRPDFQK
+91 YTGANFDRPEFQK
-104 MIEAVQ
+104 MMEAVKK
-110 QGEIDCI
+110 GEIDCI

-127 EYIDSGAY
+127 EYIDAGAY
-135 IQKLFPML
+135 IQKLFPLL

-157 QPGAADNELVLP
+157 QPGAADNELILP

-181 ISVKVRSNL
+181 ISIKVRSNL

-215 NLLVIDPE
+215 NLLVVDPE

-263 GSKQRTCF
+263 GLNQRTCF

-284 YRILRN
+284 YRILKN
-290 EIYTGTLVQGKTTSP
+290 EIYTGTLIQGKTTSP

-313 RKAPD
+313 PKAPN

-349 PVGANGV
+349 PAGAKGV

-362 VFCAGC
+362 VFCADC
-368 GSPMVRKVSR
+368 GSPMVRKVSHYQDR
-378 RNGHEYTYFICGG
+378 EYTYFICGG
-391 NKADKHLCSSHMIRE
+391 NKADKHVCSSHMIRE
-406 DTVYDTVLAVIQA
+406 DMVYHTVLAVIQA

-450 RGFQEEIVDKNRR
+450 HDFQEEIADKNRR

-483 TFTEQFERQIREAM
+483 TFTEQFDRQIQEAM
-497 QAITQ
+497 EAIAQ
-502 LDQER
+502 LDRER

-519 WLSQFTQYENIRE
+519 WLAQFTQYENIQE
-532 LSRNSVVALVDRI
+532 LSRNSVVALVDHI
-545 EIREDKDIDVR
+545 EIRESKDIDVC

-572 QRLKRDAKIVP
+572 QRAKADTGIVP
-583 IGREAV
+583 FRREAV

>member
-1 MDKIKRNTTL
+1 
-11 VFSDYLVGNF
+11 
-21 TKEWWLMLKLTLDR
+21 MLKLSLDR
-35 HYKAAIYLRLSR
+35 HYRAAIYLRLSR
-47 EDGDFSCSSEKLES
+47 EDGDFSCFSEKLES

-70 IMDYLRKCPEITFV
+70 IMDFLKKCPEITFV

-110 QGEIDCI
+110 RGEIDCI

-135 IQKLFPML
+135 IQKLFPAL

-157 QPGAADNELVLP
+157 QPGAADNELILP

-181 ISVKVRSNL
+181 ISIKVRSNL

-203 VVYGYMRSPENK
+203 VVYGYMRSLDNK

-263 GSKQRTCF
+263 GSKQRTSF

-284 YRILRN
+284 YRILKN
-290 EIYTGTLVQGKTTSP
+290 EVYIGTLVQGKTTSP

-313 RKAPD
+313 RKAPE
-318 EWSRTEHA
+318 EWCRTEHA

-349 PVGANGV
+349 PTGAKCV

-362 VFCAGC
+362 VFCADC
-368 GSPMVRKVSR
+368 GSTMVRKVSHT
-378 RNGHEYTYFICGG
+378 NGYKYTYFICGG
-391 NKADKHLCSSHMIRE
+391 NKADKQLCSSHMIRE
-406 DTVYDTVLAVIQA
+406 STVYDAVLAVIQA
-419 QIAVA
+419 QIAAA

-450 RGFQEEIVDKNRR
+450 RAFQEEIVDKNRR
-463 LKVGAYDDFK
+463 LKAGAYDDFK
-473 NGFISREDYK
+473 NEFISREDYK
-483 TFTEQFERQIREAM
+483 TFMEQFECQIQAAM
-497 QAITQ
+497 DAIAQ

-519 WLSQFTQYENIRE
+519 WLAQFAKYENIQE
-532 LSRNSVVALVDRI
+532 LSRNSVAVLVDRI
-545 EIREDKDIDVR
+545 EIRENKDIDVC
-556 LLHSDHFASIV
+556 LLHRDHFASIV
-567 AFLNE
+567 AFLSE
-572 QRLKRDAKIVP
+572 QQLRRDAEITP
-583 IGREAV
+583 LGREAV

>member
-1 MDKIKRNTTL
+1 
-11 VFSDYLVGNF
+11 
-21 TKEWWLMLKLTLDR
+21 MLKLTLDR
-35 HYKAAIYLRLSR
+35 NYKAAIYLRLSR
-47 EDGDFSCSSEKLES
+47 EDGDFSCSSEKFES

-70 IMDYLRKCPEITFV
+70 IMDFLKKCPEITFT

-91 YTGANFDRPDFQK
+91 YTGANFDRPEFQK
-104 MIEAVQ
+104 MMEAVKK
-110 QGEIDCI
+110 GEIDCI

-127 EYIDSGAY
+127 EYIDAGAY
-135 IQKLFPML
+135 IQKLFPLL

-157 QPGAADNELVLP
+157 QPGAADNELILP

-181 ISVKVRSNL
+181 ISIKVRSNL

-215 NLLVIDPE
+215 NLLVVDPE

-245 DRLNR
+245 DRLNQ

-263 GSKQRTCF
+263 GLNQRTCF

-284 YRILRN
+284 YRILKN
-290 EIYTGTLVQGKTTSP
+290 EIYTGTLIQGKTTSP

-313 RKAPD
+313 PKAPN

-349 PVGANGV
+349 PAGAKSV

-362 VFCAGC
+362 VFCVDC
-368 GSPMVRKVSR
+368 GSPMVRKVSHYQDR
-378 RNGHEYTYFICGG
+378 EYTYFICGG
-391 NKADKHLCSSHMIRE
+391 NKADKHVCSSHMIRE
-406 DTVYDTVLAVIQA
+406 DTVYRTVLAVIQA

-450 RGFQEEIVDKNRR
+450 RDFQEEIADKNRR

-483 TFTEQFERQIREAM
+483 TFTEQFDRQIQEAM
-497 QAITQ
+497 EAIAQ
-502 LDQER
+502 LDRER

-519 WLSQFTQYENIRE
+519 WLAQFTQYENIQE

-545 EIREDKDIDVR
+545 EIRESKDIDVR

-572 QRLKRDAKIVP
+572 QRAKADTGIVP
-583 IGREAV
+583 FRREAV

>member
-1 MDKIKRNTTL
+1 
-11 VFSDYLVGNF
+11 
-21 TKEWWLMLKLTLDR
+21 
-35 HYKAAIYLRLSR
+35 
-47 EDGDFSCSSEKLES
+47 
-61 NSISNQRLV
+61 
-70 IMDYLRKCPEITFV
+70 
-84 REYCDDG
+84 
-91 YTGANFDRPDFQK
+91 
-104 MIEAVQ
+104 
-110 QGEIDCI
+110 
-117 VVKDLSRFGR
+117 
-127 EYIDSGAY
+127 
-135 IQKLFPML
+135 
-143 GVRFI
+143 
-148 AINDNYDNA
+148 
-157 QPGAADNELVLP
+157 
-169 FKNLMNDSYCRD
+169 MNDSYCRD
-181 ISVKVRSNL
+181 ISIKVRSNL

-203 VVYGYMRSPENK
+203 VVYGYMRSPDNK

-263 GSKQRTCF
+263 GSKQRTSF

-284 YRILRN
+284 YRILKN
-290 EIYTGTLVQGKTTSP
+290 EVYIGTLVQGKTTSP

-313 RKAPD
+313 RKAPE
-318 EWSRTEHA
+318 EWCRTEHA

-349 PVGANGV
+349 PTGAKCV

-362 VFCAGC
+362 VFCADC
-368 GSPMVRKVSR
+368 GSTMVRKTSHT
-378 RNGHEYTYFICGG
+378 NGYKYTYFICGG

-406 DTVYDTVLAVIQA
+406 STVYDAVLAVIQA
-419 QIAVA
+419 QIAAA

-450 RGFQEEIVDKNRR
+450 RAFQEEIVDKNRR
-463 LKVGAYDDFK
+463 LKAGAYDDFK

-483 TFTEQFERQIREAM
+483 TFTEQFERQIRAAM
-497 QAITQ
+497 DAIAQ

-519 WLSQFTQYENIRE
+519 WLAQFAKYENIQE
-532 LSRNSVVALVDRI
+532 LSRNSVAALVDRI
-545 EIREDKDIDVR
+545 EIRENKDIDVC
-556 LLHSDHFASIV
+556 LLHRDHFASIV
-567 AFLNE
+567 AFLSE
-572 QRLKRDAKIVP
+572 QQLRRDAKIIP
-583 IGREAV
+583 LGREAV

>member
-1 MDKIKRNTTL
+1 
-11 VFSDYLVGNF
+11 
-21 TKEWWLMLKLTLDR
+21 MLKLTLDR
-35 HYKAAIYLRLSR
+35 NYKAAIYLRLSR
-47 EDGDFSCSSEKLES
+47 EDGDFSCSSEKFES

-70 IMDYLRKCPEITFV
+70 IMDFLKKCPEITFT

-91 YTGANFDRPDFQK
+91 YTGANFDRPEFQK
-104 MIEAVQ
+104 MMEAVKK
-110 QGEIDCI
+110 GEIDCI

-127 EYIDSGAY
+127 EYIDAGAY
-135 IQKLFPML
+135 IQKLFPLL

-157 QPGAADNELVLP
+157 QPGAADNELILP

-181 ISVKVRSNL
+181 ISIKVRSNL

-215 NLLVIDPE
+215 NLLVVDPE

-263 GSKQRTCF
+263 GLNQRTCF

-284 YRILRN
+284 YRILKN
-290 EIYTGTLVQGKTTSP
+290 EIYTGTLIQGKTTSP

-313 RKAPD
+313 PKAPN

-349 PVGANGV
+349 PAGAKGV

-362 VFCAGC
+362 VFCADC
-368 GSPMVRKVSR
+368 GSPMVRKVSHYQDR
-378 RNGHEYTYFICGG
+378 EYTYFICGG
-391 NKADKHLCSSHMIRE
+391 NKADKHVCSSHMIRE
-406 DTVYDTVLAVIQA
+406 DMVYHTVLAVIQA

-450 RGFQEEIVDKNRR
+450 HDFQEEIADKNRR

-483 TFTEQFERQIREAM
+483 TFTEQFDRQIQEAM
-497 QAITQ
+497 EAIAQ
-502 LDQER
+502 LDRER

-519 WLSQFTQYENIRE
+519 WLAQFTQYENIQE
-532 LSRNSVVALVDRI
+532 LSRNSVVALVDHI
-545 EIREDKDIDVR
+545 EIRESKDIDVR

-572 QRLKRDAKIVP
+572 QRAKADTGIVP
-583 IGREAV
+583 FRREAV

>member
-1 MDKIKRNTTL
+1 
-11 VFSDYLVGNF
+11 
-21 TKEWWLMLKLTLDR
+21 MLKLTLDR

-47 EDGDFSCSSEKLES
+47 DDGDFSCSGEKLES

-70 IMDYLRKCPEITFV
+70 IMDFLKKCPEITFV

-104 MIEAVQ
+104 MLDAVKE
-110 QGEIDCI
+110 GEIDCI

-127 EYIDSGAY
+127 EYIDAGTY

-157 QPGAADNELVLP
+157 QPGAADNELILP

-181 ISVKVRSNL
+181 ISIKVRSNL

-203 VVYGYMRSPENK
+203 VVYGYMRAPDNK
-215 NLLVIDPE
+215 NQLVIDPE

-230 IFRWKIDGQSPAQIA
+230 IFRWKIEGQSPAQIA

-250 NHIPS
+250 SHIPS
-255 PIEYKKGK
+255 PIEYKKK
-263 GSKQRTCF
+263 NGSSQRTCF
-271 QTKEVAQW
+271 QTKAVAQW

-284 YRILRN
+284 YRILKN

-305 NHKVKKTV
+305 NHKVKKTIP
-313 RKAPD
+313 KSPD
-318 EWSRTEHA
+318 EWCRTEGA

-349 PVGANGV
+349 PAGANGV
-356 HLFSGK
+356 HLFAGK
-362 VFCAGC
+362 VFCADC

-378 RNGHEYTYFICGG
+378 YHDREYTYFICGR
-391 NKADKHLCSSHMIRE
+391 NKADKNVCSSHMIRE
-406 DTVYDTVLAVIQA
+406 STVYDAVLAVVQA
-419 QIAVA
+419 QISAA
-424 MDMSAALRQV
+424 MDMSVALQQV
-434 DSLAWEN
+434 DSLVWEK
-441 RELERIKSK
+441 RELTRIKAK
-450 RGFQEEIVDKNRR
+450 RDFQEEIADKNRR
-463 LKVGAYDDFK
+463 LKSGAYDDFK
-473 NGFISREDYK
+473 NGFINREDYK
-483 TFTEQFERQIREAM
+483 TFTEQFDRQIREAM
-497 QAITQ
+497 DAIAQ
-502 LDQER
+502 LDSER

-519 WLSQFTQYENIRE
+519 WLSQFMQYENIQE
-532 LSRNSVVALVDRI
+532 LSRNTVAALVDHI
-545 EIREDKDIDVR
+545 WIREGKDIDVR

-572 QRLKRDAKIVP
+572 HKQKEDAKVIP
-583 IGREAV
+583 LKKEAV